1 MTTFYFSRKVVTNC
15 VEAVWQMLYRLSGT
29 APSWSWTFI
38 KSVILYLPSQPSE
51 NPSRPFSGILLEE
64 RFTDDND
71 DDNVAECDRND
82 DHACTIHRR
91 GSIKSYRMAYCTVL
105 CFSVVC
111 VQILHAA
118 FPFTFQYGSRVST
131 LHLFILLSITNN
143 YARFAFLSLV
153 IKT

>member
-105 CFSVVC
+105 YCVFQSCAFKYYMQHSLSPFSTVVEFQLYIYLYC
-111 VQILHAA
+111 WALQITMH
-118 FPFTFQYGSRVST
+118 GSRFYHSW
-131 LHLFILLSITNN
+131 
-143 YARFAFLSLV
+143 
-153 IKT
+153 